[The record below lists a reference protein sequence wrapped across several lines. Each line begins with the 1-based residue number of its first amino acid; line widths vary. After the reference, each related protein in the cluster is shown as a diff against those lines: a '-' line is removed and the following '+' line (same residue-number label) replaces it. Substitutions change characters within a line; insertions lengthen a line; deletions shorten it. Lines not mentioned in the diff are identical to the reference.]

1 MIYIY
6 TWPVFTLYSTA
17 ATFVIVCTLLSI
29 TTPRQAA
36 FQIPLLSSMTRKRR
50 KSSAAGAGNGDSDL
64 ENVIEEIEATRV
76 LLEVLM
82 ILLSPTYIWTK

>member
-1 MIYIY
+1 
-6 TWPVFTLYSTA
+6 
-17 ATFVIVCTLLSI
+17 
-29 TTPRQAA
+29 
-36 FQIPLLSSMTRKRR
+36 MTRKRR

>member
-1 MIYIY
+1 
-6 TWPVFTLYSTA
+6 
-17 ATFVIVCTLLSI
+17 
-29 TTPRQAA
+29 
-36 FQIPLLSSMTRKRR
+36 MTRKRR
-50 KSSAAGAGNGDSDL
+50 KSSAAAGAGNGDSDL